1 MEIMVAMCI
10 DKEFSRGGAR
20 HKYYGIRVLDS
31 VSKIGRI
38 LIICIRSRI
47 CSEKEIVIVEKK
59 LLSFF
64 SSSFTWIVSSSVRQ
78 RHMII

>member
-1 MEIMVAMCI
+1 MCI

-38 LIICIRSRI
+38 LIICIRSKI

-64 SSSFTWIVSSSVRQ
+64 LVLLHGLFLHRFGNVT
-78 RHMII
+78 

>member
-1 MEIMVAMCI
+1 MCI
-10 DKEFSRGGAR
+10 DKEFSRGGTR
-20 HKYYGIRVLDS
+20 YKYYGIRVLDS

-38 LIICIRSRI
+38 LIICIRSKI

-64 SSSFTWIVSSSVRQ
+64 LVLLHGLFLHRFGNVT
-78 RHMII
+78 

>member
-38 LIICIRSRI
+38 LIICIRSKI

-64 SSSFTWIVSSSVRQ
+64 LVLLHGLFLHRFGNVT
-78 RHMII
+78 

>member
-1 MEIMVAMCI
+1 MCI

-38 LIICIRSRI
+38 LIICIRSKI

-64 SSSFTWIVSSSVRQ
+64 LVLLHELFLHRFGNVT
-78 RHMII
+78 